1 MKTEQLTEILS
12 FLCCLIHVRSAL
24 MTIFR
29 SGFRN
34 GIIVDSFSWKALQL
48 CFPNF
53 WVVELTRLNSGH
65 RNILIFSILYFT
77 IHFRF
82 LSKIKRTVFAV
93 VMLSIYLTNVNW
105 KSRNVDGNFTNKLNY
120 SLDRRSFGM
129 LRSVVLKLVTSVSGQ
144 SVGQIFKGPA
154 VEETSVT

>member
-1 MKTEQLTEILS
+1 MTTEQLTEILS

-34 GIIVDSFSWKALQL
+34 GIIVDPFSSKALQL
-48 CFPNF
+48 CFPKFFSRRINETKFQTESNF
-53 WVVELTRLNSGH
+53 N
-65 RNILIFSILYFT
+65 FSILYFT

-93 VMLSIYLTNVNW
+93 AMLSIYLSDVNW
-105 KSRNVDGNFTNKLNY
+105 KSRNVDGKFKDKLNF
-120 SLDRRSFGM
+120 SLDRRPFGI